1 MMHLR
6 PAFQSIRFSCPHCG
20 ALAHQYW
27 YELRGSKLDKDEAPR
42 RYTSEGLDEFLK
54 EYHESGESAGGEIPA
69 FFTEARRSVEG
80 PVFFQNERGDPY
92 SYFLFNLE
100 ASQCDSC
107 QDVAIWMQ
115 DRMVYPSSGPAGIAS
130 SDTPASVKSLYEEA
144 SAVFTTSARA
154 SAALLRLA
162 LQVLLKELGEEGENI
177 NDDINRLFENGL
189 SANLTR
195 VMHSVRIIGNESVH
209 PGEISVDDDPDIAEA
224 LFGLIDQIIDQLIT
238 QPRLREELWEKLP
251 ENKRKPVEERL
262 NKAESK

>member
-1 MMHLR
+1 MHIR

-27 YELRGSKLDKDEAPR
+27 YTLRGTKLNKDEVPT
-42 RYTSEGLDEFLK
+42 RYSSENVDAVLK
-54 EYHESGESAGGEIPA
+54 NYLESEKGNGEEPA
-69 FFTEARRSVEG
+69 FFAEARKAIESS
-80 PVFFQNERGDPY
+80 VFFSSERSDPY
-92 SYFLFNLE
+92 AYFLYNLE
-100 ASQCDSC
+100 ASHCDSC
-107 QDVAIWMQ
+107 QDIAIWMQ

-144 SAVFTTSARA
+144 SAVFTTSARS

-177 NDDINRLFENGL
+177 NDDINKLFENGL
-189 SANLTR
+189 SASLTK

-238 QPRLREELWEKLP
+238 QPRLREALWEKLP
-251 ENKRKPVEERL
+251 ETKRKPVEDRL
-262 NKAESK
+262 KKGNDK